1 MELTDPD
8 GQAIKNLLLTYFWSI
23 CPELVVNGYIY
34 CAIPPLFRITTKKN
48 EYIFLRD
55 ASALEEYKK
64 KHNKE
69 SFLINRN
76 KGLGEQDASEL
87 KECLL
92 EPSTRNVQQ
101 IVVDDY
107 EKADDLFNIFMGTAV
122 EQRRDWILTH
132 SDQANDL

>member
-1 MELTDPD
+1 MVS
-8 GQAIKNLLLTYFWSI
+8 AIRNNG
-23 CPELVVNGYIY
+23 VNV
-34 CAIPPLFRITTKKN
+34 
-48 EYIFLRD
+48 
-55 ASALEEYKK
+55 
-64 KHNKE
+64 
-69 SFLINRN
+69 
-76 KGLGEQDASEL
+76 GEQDASEL